1 MKVEVSRSD
10 RPGKKWRAQL
20 ESGKTVHFGATGYQD
35 FTQHGDE
42 KRRESYLARHRPN
55 QDWSKGGVGTAG
67 FWARH
72 LLWEKPTVRG
82 AARALASKGLQVKVN
97 G

>member
-10 RPGKKWRAQL
+10 RAGKKWQARL
-20 ESGKTVHFGATGYQD
+20 ESGKTVHFGASGYQD
-35 FTQHGDE
+35 FTQHGDT

-67 FWARH
+67 FWSRH
-72 LLWEKPTVRG
+72 LLWEKPSIRG
-82 AARALASKGLQVKVN
+82 AARALASKGLQVSVK
-97 G
+97 

>member
-1 MKVEVSRSD
+1 MIDVTKSNAK
-10 RPGKKWRAQL
+10 GKKYTAEL
-20 ESGKTVHFGATGYQD
+20 PSGKKVHFGAKGYQD
-35 FTQHGDE
+35 YTQHGDT

-72 LLWEKPTVRG
+72 LLWEKPSIRG
-82 AARALASKGLQVKVN
+82 AARALASKGLQVSIK
-97 G
+97 

>member
-10 RPGKKWRAQL
+10 RAGKKWQARL
-20 ESGKTVHFGATGYQD
+20 ESGKTVHFGASGYQD
-35 FTQHGDE
+35 FTQHGDT

-55 QDWSKGGVGTAG
+55 QDWSKDGINTAG

-82 AARALASKGLQVKVN
+82 AAKALASKGLQVSVK
-97 G
+97 

>member
-1 MKVEVSRSD
+1 MKVEVSRSE
-10 RPGKKWRAQL
+10 RAGKKYKAEL
-20 ESGKTVHFGATGYQD
+20 PSGKTVHFGASGYQD
-35 FTQHGDE
+35 FTQHGDQ

-55 QDWSKGGVGTAG
+55 QDWTKGGVNTAG

-82 AARALASKGLQVKVN
+82 AAKALASKGLQVSVK
-97 G
+97 

>member
-10 RPGKKWRAQL
+10 RAGKKWQARL
-20 ESGKTVHFGATGYQD
+20 ESGKTVHFGASGYQD
-35 FTQHGDE
+35 FTQHGDT
-42 KRRESYLARHRPN
+42 KRRGSYLARHRPN

-67 FWARH
+67 FWSRH

-82 AARALASKGLQVKVN
+82 AAKALASKGLQVSVK
-97 G
+97 

>member
-10 RPGKKWRAQL
+10 RAGKKWKAELPSER
-20 ESGKTVHFGATGYQD
+20 TVHFGASGYQD
-35 FTQHGDE
+35 FTQHGDA
-42 KRRESYLARHRPN
+42 KRRESYLDRHRPN
-55 QDWSKGGVGTAG
+55 ENWSKDGINTAG

-82 AARALASKGLQVKVN
+82 AAKALASKGLQVSVK
-97 G
+97 